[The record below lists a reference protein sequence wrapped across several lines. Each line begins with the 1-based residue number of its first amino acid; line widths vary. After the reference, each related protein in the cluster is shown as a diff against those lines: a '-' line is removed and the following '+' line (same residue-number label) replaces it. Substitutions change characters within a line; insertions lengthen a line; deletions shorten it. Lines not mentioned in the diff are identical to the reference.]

1 MKNPV
6 FGSLILVGL
15 SSYLIL
21 KLSKKA
27 GSDKY
32 KLKPKNKWNAL
43 SEGQDPTDE

>member
-1 MKNPV
+1 VKNSL

-15 SSYLIL
+15 STYLIL

-32 KLKPKNKWNAL
+32 KLKPKNRWNAL
-43 SEGQDPTDE
+43 SEGHDPTDD

>member
-1 MKNPV
+1 MKNSL

-15 SSYLIL
+15 SSYLII

-32 KLKPKNKWNAL
+32 QLKPKNKWNAL